1 MDFTHFDKRNYP
13 VVSARSGY
21 GEWAEH
27 YDSTVAEGLDRPL
40 LGALGAVQWPSVRS
54 AVDLA
59 CGTGRT
65 GVWLQQQG
73 VRAIDGVDLTPE
85 MLERARARE
94 IYRTLKV
101 ADIAAT
107 GLPSSGYDLCTMV
120 LADEHLADLKP
131 VYREAARLLGP
142 GGSFVVVGYH
152 PYFLMNGIPTHY
164 HRDGRDRSGPVRRS
178 EQRNAVDLHVER
190 RGPRRHVQENARRR
204 VLRKI
209 AVVDLVEGCKMRRVG
224 RAVDVAFD
232 DARQRRARG
241 LQTKLHLL
249 QHQLGLPRHRHAPD
263 LAGLRI
269 KRRQS

>member
-1 MDFTHFDKRNYP
+1 METLIVMDFTHFDKRNYP

-164 HRDGRDRSGPVRRS
+164 HRASG
-178 EQRNAVDLHVER
+178 EAVTIESHIHLFSAHVAAAYE
-190 RGPRRHVQENARRR
+190 
-204 VLRKI
+204 
-209 AVVDLVEGCKMRRVG
+209 
-224 RAVDVAFD
+224 
-232 DARQRRARG
+232 
-241 LQTKLHLL
+241 
-249 QHQLGLPRHRHAPD
+249 
-263 LAGLRI
+263 AGLSLNECREGVI
-269 KRRQS
+269 DEAWLRDKPKWRRFLHWPVSFAFAWRRP